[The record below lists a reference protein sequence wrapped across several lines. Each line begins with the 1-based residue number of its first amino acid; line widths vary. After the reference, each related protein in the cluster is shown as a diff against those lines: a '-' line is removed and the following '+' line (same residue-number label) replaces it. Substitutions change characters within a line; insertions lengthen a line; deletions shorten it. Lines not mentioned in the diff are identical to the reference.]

1 MSEKLNQLLE
11 KINREGVDQAQQK
24 AKAIEEE
31 ARRQSVR
38 LIEEASRKANA
49 IIENANAEVQKFKEN
64 AETSLKQAA
73 RDMLLSLKNEIRK
86 TLEKIIHAKIA
97 STLSS
102 DDMSVIL
109 RKAIDQ
115 FLERKGR
122 PGDVMV
128 LLKEEDLEKLKS
140 GFIGKLKENL
150 EDGIFFKPYS
160 KINAGFAISFDK
172 GKSFFD
178 FTDEGLRE
186 VLRANLNPALSQILA
201 E

>member
-24 AKAIEEE
+24 AKAIEDE
-31 ARRQSVR
+31 ARRQAVK
-38 LIEEASRKANA
+38 ITEEASRKAES
-49 IIENANAEVQKFKEN
+49 IIGNANTEVQKFKDN
-64 AETSLKQAA
+64 AELTLKQAA

-86 TLEKIIHAKIA
+86 TLEKIIHVEI
-97 STLSS
+97 SSSLTS
-102 DDMSVIL
+102 DDIAVL
-109 RKAIDQ
+109 LKKAIDQ
-115 FLERKGR
+115 FLERNGK

-128 LLKEEDLEKLKS
+128 LLKEEDIAKLKS

-150 EDGIFFKPYS
+150 EEGIVFKPYS

-186 VLRANLNPALSQILA
+186 VLRANLNPALSQILT